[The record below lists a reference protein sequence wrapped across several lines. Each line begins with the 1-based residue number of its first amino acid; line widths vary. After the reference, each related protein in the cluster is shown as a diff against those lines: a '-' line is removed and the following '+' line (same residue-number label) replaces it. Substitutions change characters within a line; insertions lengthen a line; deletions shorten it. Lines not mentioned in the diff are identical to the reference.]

1 LNPNL
6 NQTEPL
12 ADFPKKLQFLFD
24 PSQVDEKL
32 LTTDERFQGM
42 SVFEYQQDG
51 MFKYTSGYF
60 VNDYQGVNVHKQQ
73 LKEKG
78 FEHAFVVAFV
88 NGERI
93 NLEKAIN
100 LAKK

>member
-1 LNPNL
+1 
-6 NQTEPL
+6 
-12 ADFPKKLQFLFD
+12 
-24 PSQVDEKL
+24 